1 MTVDFANTQKEI
13 TQIYTGNT
21 FCKNIH
27 MFAQLLWDGDLK
39 SFKPSS
45 RVLLQQRLHKGCG
58 AAATSARER
67 FEKYMIYC
75 ENGCVLIAICK
86 SLGKI
91 YQREE
96 R

>member
-27 MFAQLLWDGDLK
+27 MFAQLLWEGHLK

-58 AAATSARER
+58 AAATPARER
-67 FEKYMIYC
+67 FKRYMIYC

-91 YQREE
+91 YQQEE